1 MSRVQWIC
9 SEAEKSVTY
18 NGSVKQSIN
27 QSISQSVLR
36 EITCCSSYSQRKGP
50 LFLRACCPIASVV
63 ESHERCQHYLV
74 ENTFAYIQFCVC
86 GFRVMLECCSLQ
98 NLSEE
103 LKFHLTD
110 KWVKHSYTKMPVC
123 VYFSGTS
130 WGEKRKE
137 KTEEGE
143 RETETERENS
153 NSQTLFYK
161 DCSLGSVKNLTT

>member
-74 ENTFAYIQFCVC
+74 ENTFAYVQFCVC

-123 VYFSGTS
+123 VYFS
-130 WGEKRKE
+130 
-137 KTEEGE
+137 EGE
-143 RETETERENS
+143 RETETERENW